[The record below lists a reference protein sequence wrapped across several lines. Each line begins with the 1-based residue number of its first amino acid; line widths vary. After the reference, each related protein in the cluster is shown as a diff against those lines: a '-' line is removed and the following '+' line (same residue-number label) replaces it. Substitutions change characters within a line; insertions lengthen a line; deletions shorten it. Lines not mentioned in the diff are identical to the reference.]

1 MLAIAGPLNVFL
13 SKVVSLVLDGAVGF
27 TLEEQDVGLL
37 WDEKESSCGLQVIPK
52 ICSVKKGSSR
62 LI

>member
-13 SKVVSLVLDGAVGF
+13 SKVVGLVLDGAVGF

-52 ICSVKKGSSR
+52 ICSVKKGFSR